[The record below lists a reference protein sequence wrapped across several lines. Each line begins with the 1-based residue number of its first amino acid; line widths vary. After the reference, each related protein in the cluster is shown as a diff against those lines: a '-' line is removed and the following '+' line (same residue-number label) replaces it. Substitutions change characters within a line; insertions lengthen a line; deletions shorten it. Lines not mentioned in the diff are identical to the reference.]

1 MTCIKNCGLL
11 ILALGYLVACQ
22 AHASGGQSELRSG
35 DNYKVLA
42 ATKVL
47 PDKALAG
54 ELELLIIKKGKDWKL
69 TTDAPMRITV
79 TVPDGVELTKKLW
92 KNADAAKLEKNKQAR
107 FVLPYKLK
115 AAGSYDLKLK
125 FSFVLCTE
133 TLCQKKR
140 FEVDYTLKGG

>member
-1 MTCIKNCGLL
+1 MMCIKGCGLL
-11 ILALGYLVACQ
+11 ILVLGFLAACH

-42 ATKVL
+42 TAKVS
-47 PDKALAG
+47 PDKFLSG

-79 TVPDGVELTKKLW
+79 TAPDGVELTKKLW